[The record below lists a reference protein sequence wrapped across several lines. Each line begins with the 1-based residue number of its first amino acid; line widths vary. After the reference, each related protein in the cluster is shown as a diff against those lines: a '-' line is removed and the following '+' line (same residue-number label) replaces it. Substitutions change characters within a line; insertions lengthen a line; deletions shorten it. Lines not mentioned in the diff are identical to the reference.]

1 MEDTVNQIYILIV
14 CLFSGILGG
23 VLYEPFICSD
33 S

>member
-23 VLYEPFICSD
+23 VLYELFICSD
-33 S
+33 G